1 MSASSQTTSYFTTAD
16 PNVRTFDFEH
26 GYATTHQFHLG
37 DARDLGVIGNESI
50 ELVVTSPPYGNLKEY
65 PVHEG
70 QLGNLASYESFLDEL
85 DKVWSECHRVLV
97 PGGRVC
103 AVVGDVCLSRRKAG
117 RHHVLPLAADIQVRA
132 RKLGFDSLTPIIWY
146 KVANITLEASRS
158 SRFLGKPYLPG
169 GIIKNDRETIVMLR
183 KPGGYRKPTPIM
195 EANSRIDKDDYFR
208 WFSPIWSDV
217 TGASTRDHPAPY
229 PVEIPRR
236 LVSMFSFVGD
246 TVLDPFG
253 GTGTT
258 AQASALT
265 GRNSISFE
273 IEPSYFEHAVDKFV
287 ARTTRTIRLF
297 ERAARYSVM
306 QKATG

>member
-1 MSASSQTTSYFTTAD
+1 MSQTYTTVGNAS
-16 PNVRTFDFEH
+16 RRRFDFQYEFPTKH
-26 GYATTHQFHLG
+26 EFGLG
-37 DARDLGVIGNESI
+37 DARDLRVISDESV

-65 PVHEG
+65 PVQEG
-70 QLGNLASYESFLDEL
+70 QLGNLASYETFLDEL
-85 DKVWSECHRVLV
+85 DKVWRECHRILV

-146 KVANITLEASRS
+146 KVANITLEAVAEAL
-158 SRFLGKPYLPG
+158 RFLGKPYLPG

-183 KPGGYRKPTPIM
+183 KPGGYRKPTPVM
-195 EANSRIDKDDYFR
+195 ETNSRIGKDDYFR
-208 WFSPIWSDV
+208 WFSPIWTDV

-246 TVLDPFG
+246 TVVDPFG

-265 GRNSISFE
+265 GCSSILFE
-273 IEPSYFEHAVDKFV
+273 IEPSYFEHAVEHFV
-287 ARTTRTIRLF
+287 TRTTRTIRLF
-297 ERAARYSVM
+297 ERSARYSVV